1 MIQCAIN
8 DPEIIKSLYSYVV
21 ANLKEAEKKGSF
33 DPNEFMQNFYN
44 ELKANGSP
52 EAAAKYIA
60 SLPKLISSVYTSYFF
75 ESNINIDVNKLKEL
89 NISFRSE
96 DGINNV
102 LKEFDKPID
111 ADKINAS
118 INTDDISENEIEIK
132 ETVINE
138 PVIPSRRFRTFSP
151 LTGTGQS
158 YVKIKPS
165 AKNSKELVVERID
178 PNKIHI
184 VNTMA
189 SISNS
194 MNNQSI
200 TDGVIYQGKK
210 LFFRAYNLNDFATG
224 NRQQLFDK
232 TTEDEIIKARSIG
245 DKTPKG
251 VLKINERVVLIL
263 SDEAGNQLYFDDA
276 GNISNENEGKIVY
289 QFLRPVRVVENKLVT
304 TNIYSDENA
313 ILTPKEIARSTYK
326 EEFGDKQ
333 AYLDSIIKE
342 QEEDLATLKKIQD
355 AALRRKPSDA
365 AYLLPITGMT
375 NGITT
380 LDSATTISLENLIT
394 FPNQS
399 KKIISTIETQSKE
412 SGVVKKGGG
421 TIEINSERFPIDR
434 MRITNDIAKQISEII
449 IEPGL
454 TVQQKYD
461 FIKQFIPIGM
471 TKSVRN
477 FDITYNFEK
486 NSLFLTIYEKPN
498 LINQIAQYNLSNT
511 NLNNVNTA
519 KASEDLFNALTEGY
533 NGYATFISY
542 DNDALRNN
550 SYRIYKGGKTFEKDS
565 YYNLIL
571 AQNPN
576 ISLIENNPGFFNYSL
591 QFDVPT
597 GPTVS
602 NIVTVKAFRTSGTFS
617 SRVGYAQ
624 RGSGLYYALDK
635 PFQEVLSNDP
645 VEEVT
650 VSYDP
655 SKTLDATTEEG
666 QTRFMDIKRSAI
678 EGKSFKSM
686 QESNDAVTEAMIA
699 NGYESLIGWIEQ
711 DVEEA
716 GRELVLYK
724 PIAEK
729 RQEPVDDE
737 FIPVNTTTAADIEAT
752 RLYNII
758 TSPEYIDEM
767 ARQGILASESWH
779 LNKLLKNEIQKNSQY
794 TKEFAREVLDS
805 LILIT
810 NFSQKQINI
819 INNIIDSKVDSA
831 ETKSGT
837 DIIQNIVKPEAPQP
851 HNNPTNSNKPD
862 DLIDGL
868 FRRAKNLDEKIS
880 EKKIKQSI
888 DWWNSPGMKA
898 MRDAIDLNP
907 IMNIVNSD
915 IYATFIVS
923 AGTLANPDRLG
934 KINYNVQKGSVF
946 QNLTI
951 YHEAWHAFSQLFLTP
966 QQKTDLYN
974 EMRSLKGTFTLENGE
989 TYSYS
994 TAKIRQLE
1002 EKLAEDFRN
1011 YMKTEKPETKTP
1023 VKNTIFRQILN
1034 FLKALLGKFLKKFN
1048 KKDVTIDALN
1058 SPMAKELFNN
1068 LRVGNL
1074 NSYKPLISNAELF
1087 SLDRGVRNVENPRED
1102 VLSKQ
1107 DSTQLVSAIDSII
1120 AEIIDARYKKYKN
1133 VPGAKAI
1140 TIATLVETQ
1149 RREILLNEVREVLEK
1164 KLKTEKDKLNKLK
1177 PNFDFNGLSTLQ
1189 NIKDYAS
1196 AKLTNKKG
1204 DHKYVF
1210 LASQILDFSKLDP
1223 SLKKGERVKGESYAG
1238 TIKIVSDF
1246 YKHKEI
1252 KNENGKPVDIIVV
1265 SNLEDAEVQYNNYV
1279 KGEAKAY
1286 TGFELNQ
1293 KALQPNLNLS
1303 EDEALIL
1310 DNIRILQLT
1319 LSNWGDNKSGVIK
1332 YYLEN
1337 TDYEVAKKKYETD
1350 YTETVDADGNTIDQT
1365 KVGDGVTS
1373 QLEINN
1379 DNLKGKVSLQQL
1391 MSKETAYILKSL
1403 FKVDSQGNTPVD
1415 RFGFKQRADFSK
1427 IFNIVAKT
1435 IGGIRDR
1442 QKAYDALVREAEK
1455 FPEIKQ
1461 LIESK
1466 YPEPNT
1472 RNTYEFDISRQ
1483 FLQDFGKAKVKYM
1496 QLFATLSDNGEF
1508 DLQSVQASLSISSI
1522 QGRWISEFKSSPKTP
1537 YINKSANNVSSLN
1550 LNAIVSEFREKSGN
1564 LKKSKSLEFAQAIG
1578 IGLDTNKNIISELDK
1593 NSDYYGLPYIFDAV
1607 IEFNEL
1613 QLLEQAGQT
1622 LTPLQKEYL
1631 DKFRLNPL
1639 ETLKTTVPKD
1649 VFTGIIKE
1657 DFNENTQLRR
1667 LAELQGKYGYDS
1679 ATAGV
1684 IRSNGNTGYE
1694 DINYS
1699 TYSARLDALNN
1710 VEKITDLWQEKQYS
1724 YMSYLD
1730 PTINTYTRHLKI
1742 LNSIFDRYEK
1752 NGDRK
1757 KGRYIEAIAVDGT
1770 NINDDLGNTTTELDD
1785 KSKFLQEIHSMLLAG
1800 WAELPRISEKK
1811 FSQGFRVI
1819 GGIENGLVL
1828 EKGADKNLYVDIN
1841 MFFEGNKGENYA
1853 IVEYLSGYLEGEF
1866 DRIKK
1871 FKGSQ
1876 RNELLKITGYNRV
1889 VDEVNGKKIY
1899 AGEVFSAFDTVL
1911 SPETKTKLY
1920 NLIEENINVNLRTSL
1935 KTDRELAR
1943 LVSNDF
1949 KNYFN
1954 ELVSDYSKTYYQDV
1968 PYLSE
1973 SLLRKAGVKLSE
1985 SPTSEELKA
1994 IRNNKTITDNI
2005 IKAYAYND
2013 WIHKFETSII
2023 MFGDFAQW
2031 DHAKEDWSKRIPG
2044 ATSDGTGFL
2053 YDQGTQ
2059 DFINNTFNAPY
2070 EIKNESGQKVE
2081 KLRTYAAIETA
2092 KTNGKIN
2099 YDNYVFSDILN
2110 TAVIQDIERKS
2121 IYLDDMKAAWKEE
2134 FSKTYDNETAEYF
2147 TKLNAEAFEKMTEG
2161 DGMAYMTIDAYR
2173 ALHKTGRGWSIA
2185 QENLYQKIINGEKV
2199 TQAEAAQYFP
2209 IYKLH
2214 YFGALKN
2221 DLIATT
2227 AMHKFSVM
2235 PLIPGVNAKEGS
2247 QLDKLHKKML
2257 RENVQ
2262 YVTFGSGS
2270 KAANLTSTGKL
2281 DNIFASDQQKAISD
2295 DVEFTLNPIYLANL
2309 KEVTVINDE
2318 FKGELPIATQTRAI
2332 ILDNLFENGK
2342 IKNENNKQI
2351 IDSYLNT
2358 IKDYTKLL
2366 QSDLLNEIGYVYNE
2380 ETKRYEGNLKNFVE
2394 FIREELAAKDI
2405 PNHLVKLINTTEDGQ
2420 LTMDLSIHPE
2430 SQDIEQLLMSVIQ
2443 KRLIKQKTNGEPLVQ
2458 APTSFTNGWW
2468 DTQFSNVTDPEE
2480 RKKLLG
2486 SNTLPFYLR
2495 GEIINKE
2502 TGERAA
2508 TKMMKVAISLQGS
2521 YNNLLNQV
2529 YKGQKIGTIER
2540 LNELIKDEEWLNT
2553 GNNRKAI
2560 TIGGPRIPNDATNTI
2575 EGAEVWHFV
2584 DPAFGNTVIV
2594 PTEIVAKAG
2603 SDFDGDKLF
2612 FAMANI
2618 DKDGNYISKG
2628 ISDFENK
2635 LKKAQELEKQFEE
2648 KKASNKKLTKE
2659 DFEKLPEIS
2668 SEQLIEQQKR
2678 YLQNKYIETHT
2689 SLLALP
2695 ENYAYLVTPNL
2706 THLVDKYIPYLEK
2719 TRSGYDRYKNP
2730 GNIEP
2735 NKSAPDKDGK
2745 RKTVISPTRLLE
2757 ATYNLYKHA
2766 ANLSLEPSLGI
2777 QAKITKNHTI
2787 FKTIGAKMPNT
2798 YKDEFFNLDTGE
2810 LIIKPLEL
2818 PLVMRFLHNVVRNEK
2833 GELVISLSG
2842 EKTQKGSRIT
2852 DLNSHNL
2859 NGILDRAK
2867 NPFPFDLQMTPEG
2880 INVISYLIQA
2890 GVNEEEVFM
2899 FVNQPLIKKY
2909 MEDQRLMNSAYY
2921 TIINGQKA
2929 SKVKSTALYDI
2940 AIPILDTLNDGQKT
2954 DLLNK
2959 VNREKL
2965 RAAINTVRKLED
2977 QNVFVITP
2985 NASKGRL
2992 LSINDLANELNS
3004 KKITEVDK
3012 IFLYNKSEDKYNIIL
3027 YKSASEVGDL
3037 LDNSTI
3043 PFTTEVLS
3051 RTYLPAGDI
3060 RLETLYDGI
3069 STNDSS
3075 SLKSLALFM
3084 NFIELEKQFEGMD
3097 NLQQSFAPDTSTL
3110 TTTQQVRQRKS
3121 NYKMLAKSS
3130 KIDNGTFERL
3140 TKDSVVSSFNVDDL
3154 ILDLILPLFPL
3165 RLNVDI
3171 STFISDKIVQERRLI
3186 KSKFGT
3192 GIKGQENFT
3201 KAYNNGVINFIYQNY
3216 ISNFQNEDGKLVN
3229 VGPEVG
3235 GFPTLIDDNADF
3247 DAIVENGV
3255 MIINTKAIEDD
3266 FNNKVFLEG
3275 NTTARNYAEQGL
3287 DVFKP
3292 NQNPFLNLN
3301 SYYRYVLEREALR
3314 VKNPIESLEND
3325 LAYKEFLSK
3334 LGNIPEDAYEA
3345 WLSEKALRD
3354 SYNKAYIM
3362 GSTKY
3367 SYSDTILDLIRGLSD
3382 KVKSEYPILSQ
3393 IAPAETR
3400 RANVKL
3406 LQLNNKKL
3414 VKGQLAEIYYSNLR
3428 NLGDVTIKKV
3438 DDPELNKRISDLFN
3452 EFSLMM
3458 FYQHGVGPTK
3468 FGFTKALDP
3477 EQYQKLMRYA
3487 VDDFFKNYFISP
3499 EDTNKILNRIY
3510 DTVVSEEMFKN
3521 YSVPLKGFHAKEVK
3535 DEFIESF
3542 DLLTGLSEGPVIMSA
3557 EDIASYN
3564 TYLSKSN
3571 NIKPK
3576 VFFTPKTLF
3585 TEFYNNVTGKRQ
3597 TMPESAQWN
3606 LNSYGYYD
3614 MIDNATKEVYIQN
3627 VDLATG
3633 KKMLLADE
3641 VYPKSSVKP
3650 GRTPASKVVGI
3661 NISTKSSDK
3670 LGRELTNPN
3679 WGAKNIMDIE
3689 AEYKANA
3696 SKIKAPNLNAEE
3708 ALRYDMNLMYKLQM
3722 KKFKAHPELVKEITD
3737 RGGVPFLEASEHT
3750 VGVKGS
3756 RWEGKGT
3763 DSNFIKVLIRS
3774 YQDSLKANQA
3784 PVSATNNPAEYTNH
3798 SGGANGSD
3806 TEWDVIGKEFG
3817 MVNNNH
3823 YYTGVKSPKN
3833 APLGNVDITDEPI
3846 AVEGASKVAQA
3857 AKQMWGYKYNT
3868 MKDQRL
3874 IRNWAQV
3881 ANSDAVFA
3889 IGTLGKE
3896 GDIWKGDEKSAEPRK
3911 LLKFAVQGGTGY
3923 AVEMA
3928 IQAGKPVYV
3937 FDQVRNQWY
3946 KNING
3951 EWSKSEVPTLTK
3963 NFAGI
3968 GTREINEAG
3977 KQAIRDVYANTFKAT
3992 TQPTVPVGEVKEG
4005 VAELFKSNPELA
4017 NIGTAQQ
4024 YSRYLDTIFPDNAIV
4039 YRGSEK
4045 GRTDFQTRGFFTDKL
4060 SYAKEYAFDKGF
4072 VSKSE
4077 KEIVNTFLINT
4088 ANVKNVGEM
4097 NTESVKN
4104 EPQDLVLKGTD
4115 KGRTKESGNVYA
4127 TTSKNLHELGSKQ
4140 DIEGFKEFV
4149 QGESFIK
4156 PGVSELFES
4165 KPVLSTI
4172 GTPEQYSNWIN
4183 YLTTQGKLAGT
4194 QATDIL
4200 YHGTYEVFEEFDE
4213 DKKGTNT
4220 GIITY
4225 QSEDKSEQF
4234 LSDSANTIFF
4244 SDRKTNAIS
4253 YTLLGRDRYLSEIL
4267 DALQNVRSGVKDYV
4281 EDAVEVLKGVPYF
4294 NNLIDKAKK
4303 EGKTT
4308 KEIIDLLGK
4317 EETRLA
4323 RKYKEGSSSLFT
4335 NTLASTENSL
4345 KTLNKFLS
4353 NIDIFK
4359 KNNDIDFTNSTSNFR
4374 IFKKGNR
4381 TEFARFDKGK
4391 TVLTAERFYADEVT
4405 NDKIKDFIN
4414 AAIAEDNNTYAQV
4427 KKDMKSVGFEEKA
4440 MPVLLNLQNPSV
4452 HDYEGSA
4459 FPDVYK
4465 NTKTRTAAF
4474 AAKQVADALKNG
4486 NDGVIYENIVDP
4498 LLSNSYGVFDVKNIY
4513 ILGGTEDIQGF
4524 KNFVS
4529 GQPTVEPVTSTG
4541 EPTIQE
4547 EDMKVFQAA
4556 LKDNDGVLPNKFIVS
4571 LPTGTRTW
4579 IKNSRNLY
4587 DLVDENTILLR
4598 NVNMESGLVE
4608 EATTTPVDESK
4619 RKALIDQFTNL
4630 RKTMPIDEI
4639 LAEKGIDA
4647 NDVLLNLQKAKTQ
4660 EELLK
4665 IETEILKK
4673 LC

>member
-678 EGKSFKSM
+678 EGKLFKSM

-819 INNIIDSKVDSA
+819 INNIIDNKVEGA
-831 ETKSGT
+831 EIKSGT
-837 DIIQNIVKPEAPQP
+837 DIIQNIVQPEAPQP

-3121 NYKMLAKSS
+3121 NYKMLAESS
-3130 KIDNGTFERL
+3130 KIDNGTFKRL
-3140 TKDSVVSSFNVDDL
+3140 TKDSVVSSFNIDDL
-3154 ILDLILPLFPL
+3154 ILDLILPLFSL
-3165 RLNVDI
+3165 RLNADI

-4140 DIEGFKEFV
+4140 DIEGFK
-4149 QGESFIK
+4149 
-4156 PGVSELFES
+4156 
-4165 KPVLSTI
+4165 
-4172 GTPEQYSNWIN
+4172 
-4183 YLTTQGKLAGT
+4183 
-4194 QATDIL
+4194 
-4200 YHGTYEVFEEFDE
+4200 
-4213 DKKGTNT
+4213 
-4220 GIITY
+4220 
-4225 QSEDKSEQF
+4225 
-4234 LSDSANTIFF
+4234 
-4244 SDRKTNAIS
+4244 
-4253 YTLLGRDRYLSEIL
+4253 
-4267 DALQNVRSGVKDYV
+4267 
-4281 EDAVEVLKGVPYF
+4281 
-4294 NNLIDKAKK
+4294 
-4303 EGKTT
+4303 
-4308 KEIIDLLGK
+4308 
-4317 EETRLA
+4317 
-4323 RKYKEGSSSLFT
+4323 
-4335 NTLASTENSL
+4335 
-4345 KTLNKFLS
+4345 
-4353 NIDIFK
+4353 
-4359 KNNDIDFTNSTSNFR
+4359 
-4374 IFKKGNR
+4374 
-4381 TEFARFDKGK
+4381 
-4391 TVLTAERFYADEVT
+4391 
-4405 NDKIKDFIN
+4405 
-4414 AAIAEDNNTYAQV
+4414 
-4427 KKDMKSVGFEEKA
+4427 
-4440 MPVLLNLQNPSV
+4440 
-4452 HDYEGSA
+4452 
-4459 FPDVYK
+4459 
-4465 NTKTRTAAF
+4465 
-4474 AAKQVADALKNG
+4474 
-4486 NDGVIYENIVDP
+4486 
-4498 LLSNSYGVFDVKNIY
+4498 
-4513 ILGGTEDIQGF
+4513 
-4524 KNFVS
+4524 NFVS

>member
-89 NISFRSE
+89 NVSFRSE

-102 LKEFDKPID
+102 LKQFDKPVN
-111 ADKINAS
+111 ADEINAS

-200 TDGVIYQGKK
+200 TDGVMYQGKK

-224 NRQQLFDK
+224 NRQALFDE
-232 TTEDEIIKARSIG
+232 TTQDEIIKARSIG
-245 DKTPKG
+245 AKTPEG

-304 TNIYSDENA
+304 TNIYSNENA

-333 AYLDSIIKE
+333 VYLDSIIKE

-375 NGITT
+375 NGVTT

-399 KKIISTIETQSKE
+399 KKIIETIETESKE
-412 SGVVKKGGG
+412 NGIVKQGGG
-421 TIEINSERFPIDR
+421 TIRINGEQFPIDR
-434 MRITNDIAKQISEII
+434 MRINNDIAKQISEII
-449 IEPGL
+449 INSEL
-454 TVQQKYD
+454 TVQEKYD

-486 NSLFLTIYEKPN
+486 NSLFLNIYEKPN
-498 LINQIAQYNLSNT
+498 LINQIAKYNLSNT
-511 NLNNVNTA
+511 NLNNENTA
-519 KASEDLFNALTEGY
+519 KASEDLFNALTKGY
-533 NGYATFISY
+533 KGYHTFISY

-550 SYRIYKGGKTFEKDS
+550 SYRVYKGGKTFERKS
-565 YYNLIL
+565 YYDLIL

-591 QFDVPT
+591 QFNAPT
-597 GPTVS
+597 GPAIS
-602 NIVTVKAFRTSGTFS
+602 NIVT
-617 SRVGYAQ
+617 
-624 RGSGLYYALDK
+624 D
-635 PFQEVLSNDP
+635 E
-645 VEEVT
+645 
-650 VSYDP
+650 
-655 SKTLDATTEEG
+655 
-666 QTRFMDIKRSAI
+666 QT
-678 EGKSFKSM
+678 
-686 QESNDAVTEAMIA
+686 
-699 NGYESLIGWIEQ
+699 
-711 DVEEA
+711 
-716 GRELVLYK
+716 
-724 PIAEK
+724 
-729 RQEPVDDE
+729 QEPVDDE

-758 TSPEYIDEM
+758 TSPEYTDQM
-767 ARQGILASESWH
+767 ARQGILGNEPFH
-779 LNKLLKNEIQKNSQY
+779 LTKLLVNEIKNNPEY

-805 LILIT
+805 LI
-810 NFSQKQINI
+810 NYFSQKQINY
-819 INNIIDSKVDSA
+819 INSIIDNKVDGA
-831 ETKSGT
+831 EIKNGT
-837 DIIQNIVKPEAPQP
+837 DIIQNIVQPEAPQP

-868 FRRAKNLDEKIS
+868 FRKGKNLDEKIS
-880 EKKIKQSI
+880 AKKIKQSI

-915 IYATFIVS
+915 VYATFIVS

-934 KINYNVQKGSVF
+934 KINYNVQKGSIF

-1023 VKNTIFRQILN
+1023 VKNTLFRQILN
-1034 FLKALLGKFLKKFN
+1034 FLKALLGKILKKFN

-1074 NSYKPLISNAELF
+1074 NSYTPLISNAQLF

-1102 VLSKQ
+1102 ILSKQ
-1107 DSTQLVSAIDSII
+1107 DSTQLVSTIDSII
-1120 AEIIDARYKKYKN
+1120 AEIIDERYQKYKN

-1149 RREILLNEVREVLEK
+1149 RREILLNNVREVLEN

-1177 PNFDFNGLSTLQ
+1177 PDFDFNGLSTLQ

-1279 KGEAKAY
+1279 EGKAKAY

-1303 EDEALIL
+1303 DDQALIL
-1310 DNIRILQLT
+1310 DNIRILQLA
-1319 LSNWGDNKSGVIK
+1319 LSNWGDNKTGVIK

-1350 YTETVDADGNTIDQT
+1350 YTEILDGEDNAIDST
-1365 KVGDGVTS
+1365 KVGKGVTR
-1373 QLEINN
+1373 QEEINN
-1379 DNLKGKVSLQQL
+1379 DELKGKVSLQQL

-1403 FKVDSQGNTPVD
+1403 FKVDSQGKTPVD

-1496 QLFATLSDNGEF
+1496 QLFATLNDNGEF

-1550 LNAIVSEFREKSGN
+1550 LNAIVSEFKEKSGN

-1613 QLLEQAGQT
+1613 QLLEQAGET

-1710 VEKITDLWQEKQYS
+1710 VEKITDLWQDKQYS

-1742 LNSIFDRYEK
+1742 LNSIFDRYQE

-1911 SPETKTKLY
+1911 SRETKTKLY

-1954 ELVSDYSKTYYQDV
+1954 ELVSNYSKTYYQDV

-2070 EIKNESGQKVE
+2070 ETENESGQNVK

-2092 KTNGKIN
+2092 KTNGEIN

-2318 FKGELPIATQTRAI
+2318 FKGKLPIATQTRAI
-2332 ILDNLFENGK
+2332 ILDNLFENGE
-2342 IKNENNKQI
+2342 IKNKNNQQI

-2380 ETKRYEGNLKNFVE
+2380 KTKRYEGNLKNFVE
-2394 FIREELAAKDI
+2394 FIREELSAKDV
-2405 PNHLVKLINTTEDGQ
+2405 PNHLVKLVNTTDDGQ

-2443 KRLIKQKTNGEPLVQ
+2443 KRLIKQTTNGEPLVQ

-2628 ISDFENK
+2628 IPDFENK

-2648 KKASNKKLTKE
+2648 KKASNKRLTKE

-2818 PLVMRFLHNVVRNEK
+2818 PLVMRFLHNVVKNEK

-2985 NASKGRL
+2985 NANKGRL

-3012 IFLYNKSEDKYNIIL
+3012 IFLYNQSEDKYNKIL

-3051 RTYLPAGDI
+3051 KTYLPAGDI
-3060 RLETLYDGI
+3060 KLETLYDGI
-3069 STNDSS
+3069 STNDGS

-3121 NYKMLAKSS
+3121 NYKMLTQSS

-3140 TKDSVVSSFNVDDL
+3140 TKDSVVSSFNIDDL

-3165 RLNVDI
+3165 RLNADI

-3255 MIINTKAIEDD
+3255 MIVNTKAIEDD

-3301 SYYRYVLEREALR
+3301 SYYKYVLEREALR

-3325 LAYKEFLSK
+3325 LAYKEFLST

-3345 WLSEKALRD
+3345 WLSERALRS

-3452 EFSLMM
+3452 QFSLMM

-3477 EQYQKLMRYA
+3477 EQYQELMRSS
-3487 VDDFFKNYFISP
+3487 VNDFFKNYFISA

-3521 YSVPLKGFHAKEVK
+3521 YSVPLKGSHAKEVK

-3557 EDIASYN
+3557 EDVASYN

-3650 GRTPASKVVGI
+3650 TGAPVNTNVQVISPDYGVV
-3661 NISTKSSDK
+3661 KA
-3670 LGRELTNPN
+3670 ETNPTESDTQQIINLIAPQIEKQAYKENVGGNAN
-3679 WGAKNIMDIE
+3679 WQFSFGNMWSRVNLKANPLVIDSFAGISKTKAQIE
-3689 AEYKANA
+3689 ALKKAGKNTDKTKFIYDYHELDQDGNTLPSLSELQPLIDKIQNALGIDMSNYDSMLGNIYLDNQSIAPHRDTTEAKSAEGYPVIVYTIGNDSGLGIWDDNKGKITFQGAYKQDYQGRN
-3696 SKIKAPNLNAEE
+3696 PTN
-3708 ALRYDMNLMYKLQM
+3708 
-3722 KKFKAHPELVKEITD
+3722 EIPTKD
-3737 RGGVPFLEASEHT
+3737 GTIYTFGM
-3750 VGVKGS
+3750 
-3756 RWEGKGT
+3756 EGKGRFALSHT
-3763 DSNFIKVLIRS
+3763 TPLGNIKKNPFPPIKLSDGRVITNYTITLTFRRAADLTS
-3774 YQDSLKANQA
+3774 GMPKTPAKLSTQSTVTA
-3784 PVSATNNPAEYTNH
+3784 NNPAEYTNH
-3798 SGGANGSD
+3798 SGGAIGSD
-3806 TEWDVIGKEFG
+3806 TQWDVIGKEFG
-3817 MVNNNH
+3817 MVNNKH
-3823 YYTGVKSPKN
+3823 YFTGEKGPKN
-3833 APLGNVDITDEPI
+3833 APLGNVDITNNPI

-3857 AKQMWGYKYNT
+3857 AKEMWGYKYNT

-3881 ANSDAVFA
+3881 ANSDTVFA

-3977 KQAIRDVYANTFKAT
+3977 KQAIRDVYENTFKAT
-3992 TQPTVPVGEVKEG
+3992 TQPSTSVKPTIDLSREWSGDLKTRLVYTAEG
-4005 VAELFKSNPELA
+4005 V
-4017 NIGTAQQ
+4017 
-4024 YSRYLDTIFPDNAIV
+4024 
-4039 YRGSEK
+4039 
-4045 GRTDFQTRGFFTDKL
+4045 
-4060 SYAKEYAFDKGF
+4060 
-4072 VSKSE
+4072 
-4077 KEIVNTFLINT
+4077 NT
-4088 ANVKNVGEM
+4088 M
-4097 NTESVKN
+4097 RTESAKPN
-4104 EPQDLVLKGTD
+4104 EHFGNPFSEAGYGNTIKVASIGAAVRMYKDWLLNNAVTESEILEGSVSDLAKFD
-4115 KGRTKESGNVYA
+4115 NQRA
-4127 TTSKNLHELGSKQ
+4127 
-4140 DIEGFKEFV
+4140 
-4149 QGESFIK
+4149 
-4156 PGVSELFES
+4156 
-4165 KPVLSTI
+4165 
-4172 GTPEQYSNWIN
+4172 WILN
-4183 YLTTQGKLAGT
+4183 QINQGKLDGA
-4194 QATDIL
+4194 
-4200 YHGTYEVFEEFDE
+4200 
-4213 DKKGTNT
+4213 
-4220 GIITY
+4220 
-4225 QSEDKSEQF
+4225 
-4234 LSDSANTIFF
+4234 
-4244 SDRKTNAIS
+4244 
-4253 YTLLGRDRYLSEIL
+4253 TLLYAGKLEARGQGMHPT
-4267 DALQNVRSGVKDYV
+4267 ALAEVVEQLRSK
-4281 EDAVEVLKGVPYF
+4281 P
-4294 NNLIDKAKK
+4294 
-4303 EGKTT
+4303 T
-4308 KEIIDLLGK
+4308 
-4317 EETRLA
+4317 
-4323 RKYKEGSSSLFT
+4323 
-4335 NTLASTENSL
+4335 
-4345 KTLNKFLS
+4345 
-4353 NIDIFK
+4353 
-4359 KNNDIDFTNSTSNFR
+4359 
-4374 IFKKGNR
+4374 
-4381 TEFARFDKGK
+4381 
-4391 TVLTAERFYADEVT
+4391 
-4405 NDKIKDFIN
+4405 
-4414 AAIAEDNNTYAQV
+4414 
-4427 KKDMKSVGFEEKA
+4427 
-4440 MPVLLNLQNPSV
+4440 
-4452 HDYEGSA
+4452 
-4459 FPDVYK
+4459 
-4465 NTKTRTAAF
+4465 
-4474 AAKQVADALKNG
+4474 
-4486 NDGVIYENIVDP
+4486 
-4498 LLSNSYGVFDVKNIY
+4498 
-4513 ILGGTEDIQGF
+4513 
-4524 KNFVS
+4524 
-4529 GQPTVEPVTSTG
+4529 QPTVEPVG
-4541 EPTIQE
+4541 EVKPGEPTKTPTIQE

-4556 LKDNDGVLPNKFIVS
+4556 LTDNDGVLPNKFIVS

-4608 EATTTPVDESK
+4608 QSTTTPVDESK
-4619 RKALIDQFTNL
+4619 RKALIDQFVNL
-4630 RKTMPIDEI
+4630 RNTMPIDEI

-4660 EELLK
+4660 EDLLK